1 MKVIKGKYHHGVVDL
16 LEKPLSDEERDVLV
30 IFPDKDNEDVLLKM
44 KEESL
49 AQFWKDSELDVYNRS
64 WVNLSPYTYNL
75 FPIGYCLM
83 T

>member
-30 IFPDKDNEDVLLKM
+30 IFPDKDNEDVCLKM

-49 AQFWKDSELDVYNRS
+49 AQFWEDSGLDIYNRS
-64 WVNLSPYTYNL
+64 
-75 FPIGYCLM
+75 
-83 T
+83 